1 MPKKVYELAK
11 ELGVASKELLEKAA
25 KLGIKVE
32 SHMSVLSDTDVKRL
46 SAKGGAARPVGK
58 AVPGQVSGRV
68 GPVGRPIVN
77 DSYFENKRKAPA
89 GRPVVDDDFLARRE
103 KQREEAKEEGIKEGS
118 ILATVKY
125 IRILMQSSGMNFEE
139 ACKLFGLTEEE
150 ISAVK
155 EKMD

>member
-89 GRPVVDDDFLARRE
+89 GRPVVDDDFLARLLHGLVR
-103 KQREEAKEEGIKEGS
+103 RVGG
-118 ILATVKY
+118 LATTNRSCHKGRHGGGGQADQCTVPHA
-125 IRILMQSSGMNFEE
+125 SS
-139 ACKLFGLTEEE
+139 
-150 ISAVK
+150 
-155 EKMD
+155 